1 MKPYLQNQTSNTH
14 PVGPCTFKL
23 NDCMHIHS
31 TCVRHAKENF
41 LKVHKV
47 GQLGYEE
54 HRFWREDGQDILYVN
69 FSL

>member
-41 LKVHKV
+41 LKDKV
-47 GQLGYEE
+47 EQLGYEE
-54 HRFWREDGQDILYVN
+54 HRF
-69 FSL
+69 